1 MQHNRRLNAHKR
13 RIPKGVPAYIEGIP
27 LTMGDISH
35 PEAELCKP
43 KRRKILTNGCVVCIF
58 IWEKLFSEKGT
69 AYDQNI

>member
-1 MQHNRRLNAHKR
+1 MPHNRRLNAHKR

-43 KRRKILTNGCVVCIF
+43 EKAKNIDKWAICVYIYLGEVVF
-58 IWEKLFSEKGT
+58 
-69 AYDQNI
+69 